1 MASMVPD
8 KTCKSVEDIHDNP
21 NMDDPI
27 RMNVFFENR
36 SGNYA
41 LGRQGN
47 GKWSVG
53 PWVRRST
60 GNPKV
65 DAQAQNK
72 QSVQV
77 SGTINSKVSL
87 SFENG

>member
-41 LGRQGN
+41 LGR
-47 GKWSVG
+47 
-53 PWVRRST
+53 
-60 GNPKV
+60 
-65 DAQAQNK
+65 
-72 QSVQV
+72 
-77 SGTINSKVSL
+77 
-87 SFENG
+87 